1 MATHSK
7 ASLDQMAQVAARDF
21 IDKGTDLNEGVYK
34 VARAQGLNEEQVG
47 TVCRRANH
55 HVNAAHMK
63 KEAYTTFP
71 VARPEEVM
79 DRMGQEKRARLSGLL
94 DIAEFEGEEKTASF
108 DTEDYAQAGRFQ
120 NLAHYYGA
128 DLTFTGDKAED
139 AARFVKAAEIIATR
153 ALEQGVIHKTAMDQ
167 ATDDFYGEVRREL
180 LGGRRLDDLVSEM
193 KKNGQYPMLKKV
205 WSRLEA
211 DALVPVSHRDDAGP
225 YSLQR
230 MYKQAD
236 FAPFKAQEGKTV
248 FRSNT
253 DLHAAMEDAFKGYNP
268 DEEDEL
274 DGMERVMKFE
284 NRLGVILPDEIVS
297 KPPAEMYHAVAKSVG
312 ITPKP
317 LNIPNLERNPQ
328 HAVGLT
334 SKSQPSTAT
343 GQRMR
348 NFFGI
353 NKKAAEVNDL
363 VDTLLGREVMA
374 ADAPILKYAA
384 AYEQARKEFAV
395 DTKAALLC
403 VEGLRRLDKIG
414 GFIQPDD
421 RALALSKEAAG
432 RVMEVAKRLGK
443 FQRLA

>member
-63 KEAYTTFP
+63 KEAYTAFP

-79 DRMGQEKRARLSGLL
+79 GRMGQEKRAHLGGLL
-94 DIAEFEGEEKTASF
+94 DIPEFEGEEKTASF
-108 DTEDYAQAGRFQ
+108 DAETYAEAGRFE
-120 NLAHYYGA
+120 NLAAYYGTS
-128 DLTFTGDKAED
+128 LTFTGNKAED

-153 ALEQGVIHKTAMDQ
+153 ALENGVIHKTAMDQ

-230 MYKQAD
+230 MYKQAELAD
-236 FAPFKAQEGKTV
+236 SVK
-248 FRSNT
+248 
-253 DLHAAMEDAFKGYNP
+253 DAV
-268 DEEDEL
+268 E
-274 DGMERVMKFE
+274 
-284 NRLGVILPDEIVS
+284 
-297 KPPAEMYHAVAKSVG
+297 
-312 ITPKP
+312 
-317 LNIPNLERNPQ
+317 
-328 HAVGLT
+328 
-334 SKSQPSTAT
+334 
-343 GQRMR
+343 
-348 NFFGI
+348 
-353 NKKAAEVNDL
+353 
-363 VDTLLGREVMA
+363 TLLGREVMA

-414 GFIQPDD
+414 GLIEPDE
-421 RALALSKEAAG
+421 RALTLSKEAAG